1 MKVLLIDDHK
11 LFSKSLAIVLSDFPD
26 IEEFSSTN
34 DVDHIAEI
42 VEKSQPDILLVD
54 INLGH
59 SVQEDGLFLTKQLLG
74 RFPEQKIVILSGYDL
89 PAYRR
94 EAQKIGAKGFVNKE
108 VEPEELFQIL
118 CSIQSGMTHFL
129 SENVMLEDL
138 TVSEKQVLRMIAGGH
153 RRKEIAM
160 QLHLSERTVSNH
172 LQHIFEKLQV
182 ASSVEA
188 VTKAIQLGYLSPILS
203 LIHI

>member
-1 MKVLLIDDHK
+1 MKVLLIDDHT

-59 SVQEDGLFLTKQLLG
+59 SVQEDGLFLTKRLLG
-74 RFPEQKIVILSGYDL
+74 RFPKQKIVILSGYDL

-138 TVSEKQVLRMIAGGH
+138 TVSEKQVLRMIADGH
-153 RRKEIAM
+153 RRKEVAM

-188 VTKAIQLGYLSPILS
+188 VTKAIQLGYLSPIS
-203 LIHI
+203 